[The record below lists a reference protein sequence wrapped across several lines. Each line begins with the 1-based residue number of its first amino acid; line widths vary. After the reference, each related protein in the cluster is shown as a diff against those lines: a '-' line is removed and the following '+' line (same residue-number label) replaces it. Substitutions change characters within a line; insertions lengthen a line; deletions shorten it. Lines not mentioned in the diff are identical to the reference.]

1 MESIVQSLA
10 GIVVAG
16 VLAQWI
22 AWRAGLPSI
31 LLLLAVGILAGPV
44 LGWLDP
50 DALFGDLLLPLVSLS
65 VAVIL
70 YEGGLSLRLGELRH
84 VGTMVRNLC
93 TIGVVVT
100 WAGGTLFARWCFDVP
115 WNMALLL
122 GALFIV
128 TGPTV
133 IGPMLRQIR
142 PHRSVGTALK
152 WEGIVTDPLG
162 VMVTILVFEVILHGL
177 EGANPVRGVAFTLG
191 MGSLYGVLAGLGMG
205 FLLRRHLLPD
215 HLQNPVS
222 LMLVFVVFGASEQLQ
237 PESGLLAVTVMGVT
251 LANQRRVDIR
261 HIVEFK
267 ESLQVLLLA
276 VLFVLLAAR
285 IDREMLLE
293 ISWRHVLFL
302 GALVVVVRPVSVL
315 LSGLGTPMAWRERF
329 FVALVAPRGIVSAAL
344 ASVIALEFAEHDV
357 ADAAMIVPLAFFVIV
372 GTVLVYGTGAP
383 FVARWLGVSS
393 AAHKGLLILGAHEW
407 ARALAETLQRVGGD
421 VLLVDTNR
429 NHVGAARMT
438 GLEAVGENILTEG
451 ALEDIDLSDRG
462 VFLALTPNDEVNSL
476 ACVRLAEVFGRANVY
491 QLETADAT
499 EGEDELEVGGR
510 RLFDEDVTYRSITRR
525 HREGWVFKS
534 TRLSQDFTIDDYHE
548 LYGADALPLFVV
560 SEDESIV
567 PFDSKLPLQAREG
580 QKLVGLVPGDADPPG
595 RARRRDEAPTDEG

>member
-1 MESIVQSLA
+1 MEAVVQSLA

-31 LLLLAVGILAGPV
+31 LLLLAVGIVAGPV

-70 YEGGLSLRLGELRH
+70 YEGGLSLRLSELRH

-100 WAGGTLFARWCFDVP
+100 WAGGTLFARWFFDVP
-115 WNMALLL
+115 WDMALLL

-142 PHRSVGTALK
+142 PRRSVGTALK

-191 MGSLYGVLAGLGMG
+191 MGSIYGVLAGLAMG

-251 LANQRRVDIR
+251 LANQRRVDIH
-261 HIVEFK
+261 HIIEFK

-285 IDREMLLE
+285 IEREMLLQ
-293 ISWRHVLFL
+293 ISWRHAAFL
-302 GALVVVVRPVSVL
+302 GALIVLVRPAAVL
-315 LSGLGTPMAWRERF
+315 LSGVGTPMSWRERF
-329 FVALVAPRGIVSAAL
+329 FVSLVAPRGIVSAAL

-357 ADAAMIVPLAFFVIV
+357 ADAGMIVPLAFFVIV
-372 GTVLVYGTGAP
+372 GTVIVYGVGAP

-393 AAHKGLLILGAHEW
+393 AAHRGLLILGAHDW
-407 ARALAETLQRVGGD
+407 SQALAQTLQRVGGD

-429 NHVGAARMT
+429 GHVRTARMN

-451 ALEDIDLSDRG
+451 SLEEIDLSDRG
-462 VFLALTPNDEVNSL
+462 TFLALTPNDEVNSL

-491 QLETADAT
+491 QLETADAS

-510 RLFDEDVTYRSITRR
+510 RLFDEDVTYSSIARR
-525 HREGWVFKS
+525 HREGWIFKS
-534 TRLSQDFTIDDYHE
+534 TQLSEDFTIDDYHE
-548 LYGADALPLFVV
+548 LYGAHALPLFVV
-560 SEDESIV
+560 TEDESIV
-567 PFDSKLPLQAREG
+567 PFDSNLPLRAREG

-595 RARRRDEAPTDEG
+595 RARRRREAKADTD